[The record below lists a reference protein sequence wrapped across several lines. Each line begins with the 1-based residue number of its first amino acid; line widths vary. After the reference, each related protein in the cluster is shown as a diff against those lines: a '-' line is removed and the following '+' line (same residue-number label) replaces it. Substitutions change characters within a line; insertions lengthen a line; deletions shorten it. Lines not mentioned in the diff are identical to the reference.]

1 MNEEFEDFNDKGNG
15 NGEDEKKNDRATEE
29 HGPKINFD
37 FSSHPPK
44 SGKGRTTAIILV
56 AAILFS
62 VLCGAGGILIGKRLA
77 ASNPQTPPASGGDS
91 SDVKNNV
98 IMQES
103 DSSATDLDGSV
114 TGVVERC
121 ASSVVEIITT
131 PYSSAISTKSGAGSG
146 VIIAEDENGTGTYI
160 VTNNHVIEGNFTVV
174 TVRTVDGKEYTAEIV
189 GSDWQSDIAVLRIEK
204 TGLSKATWAKSENLA
219 LGQSVFAIGNPLGSL
234 GGSVSRGI
242 ISGVERTITVE
253 NVPMKL
259 LQIDA
264 SINPGNSGGGLFD
277 LNGNLVGIVNAK
289 SVATDVEGIGFAIP
303 SDYAKQMVKEIC
315 EKGYVA
321 DRVDLGFRFSGTVS
335 VFPMYVGMGILDYKY
350 SEEIENA
357 IQANDVLLTLEFGG
371 NKVEVTSISVYRSII
386 VQLKEGDTVKAGIVG
401 DRYYEVTLT
410 AHKVT
415 G

>member
-1 MNEEFEDFNDKGNG
+1 M
-15 NGEDEKKNDRATEE
+15 
-29 HGPKINFD
+29 
-37 FSSHPPK
+37 
-44 SGKGRTTAIILV
+44 
-56 AAILFS
+56 
-62 VLCGAGGILIGKRLA
+62 
-77 ASNPQTPPASGGDS
+77 
-91 SDVKNNV
+91 
-98 IMQES
+98 
-103 DSSATDLDGSV
+103 
-114 TGVVERC
+114 
-121 ASSVVEIITT
+121 
-131 PYSSAISTKSGAGSG
+131 
-146 VIIAEDENGTGTYI
+146 IIAEDENGTGTYI

-253 NVPMKL
+253 SVPMKL

-321 DRVDLGFRFSGTVS
+321 DRVDLGFRFLGTVS

-386 VQLKEGDTVKAGIVG
+386 AQLKEGDTVKAGIVG